1 METAHFWSATL
12 DKSNREKQ
20 WASSEDEDVRTL
32 SFSNIFLGEP
42 SKAGEQNLVK
52 LEFSDV
58 DGEEV
63 SCVLCVLQKGH
74 TETMQLSLK
83 TSEDFKI
90 VLAKGSGPVHVTA
103 TESCQFVGDMDDDAS
118 LGDPDEEEDE
128 MEMTSDVSP
137 VVQSKSKALMAGT
150 SGKVGVA
157 SKKKFLDEEDSGED
171 HDDSGE
177 AAKQSKVPSPPAKKK
192 KVEAEA
198 TKQETKPKVN
208 SKKEAPKPNKVKLPE
223 MDLGADDDDDEDEE
237 DEDDDEDE
245 QMPKLGGDDDDEEDD
260 DDDEEEEDDDDE
272 EEEDRAILSSKK
284 NGVKMNGSAAMSKKT
299 VAQLMELDEEDDEDE
314 DDDDEDMGDEDDDD
328 EDDDEEN
335 EQPLVIGDEE
345 GSDEESDDEELF
357 QKEAA
362 KREKAIEIAEMNRK
376 KGKNKGGNKSQG
388 AAQQNQLKSSKVE
401 NTAKQQNKKTEQV
414 GKKNNANLNMTVP
427 NMVNNTPKESKKK
440 SRASMGSTVDWTVE
454 KMFEALTKSDKTPLP
469 QKEEKFHNFV
479 KNRFHVTDNSTIK
492 QLFQKIQDSKK

>member
-42 SKAGEQNLVK
+42 SKAGEQNLMK

-157 SKKKFLDEEDSGED
+157 SKKKFLDEDSGED
-171 HDDSGE
+171 DDDSGE

-192 KVEAEA
+192 KVEAEVKA

-245 QMPKLGGDDDDEEDD
+245 QMPKLGGDDDDED
-260 DDDEEEEDDDDE
+260 DDDEEEDDDDDE

-284 NGVKMNGSAAMSKKT
+284 NGVKMNGSAAMSKKS

-376 KGKNKGGNKSQG
+376 NKGKNKGGNKSQG